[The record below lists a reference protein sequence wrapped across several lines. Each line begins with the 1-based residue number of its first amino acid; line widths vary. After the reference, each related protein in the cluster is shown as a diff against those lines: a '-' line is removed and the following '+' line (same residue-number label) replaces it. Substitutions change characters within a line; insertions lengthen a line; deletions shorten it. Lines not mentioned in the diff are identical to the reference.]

1 MEGTEAC
8 FGGQGPEHPAGL
20 DVVLLEGGCG
30 HVPGQGRMKS
40 SRGLLC
46 VPEDMSTRQLGMCV
60 GRPSPGTW
68 HGKPWTG

>member
-1 MEGTEAC
+1 MEGTKAC
-8 FGGQGPEHPAGL
+8 FGGQGPGHPAGL
-20 DVVLLEGGCG
+20 DMVFLEGGCD

-46 VPEDMSTRQLGMCV
+46 VPEDMATRQLGMCV

-68 HGKPWTG
+68 HGQPRTG